1 MLYEERVNQKVA
13 HWLTTLTVDDLR
25 KYNPGS
31 PTHRCKTDKDF
42 EIALTKLKVFLAS
55 IVGKPG
61 VERTYQFARGK
72 DFGRLFCPKGMQNAW
87 RAFRGA
93 LCKGLMTDIDMKNCH
108 PVILLWICDTFGID
122 APKLREYVENRPHHL
137 AELGKVTNGKDR
149 DACKRLF
156 LVATNTNRPLRNI
169 PYAMTSSTSTRP
181 RSRTPS
187 SPR

>member
-108 PVILLWICDTFGID
+108 PVILHWICDTFGID
-122 APKLREYVENRPHHL
+122 APKLR
-137 AELGKVTNGKDR
+137 
-149 DACKRLF
+149 
-156 LVATNTNRPLRNI
+156 
-169 PYAMTSSTSTRP
+169 
-181 RSRTPS
+181 
-187 SPR
+187 